1 LNDKDI
7 VKPFPFISLIPNLF
21 TLLSLAIGVNAIRL
35 AIDGN
40 WELAV
45 GSIIISSIIDGID
58 GRIARLLN
66 ASSKFG
72 AELDSLCD
80 LVNFGV
86 APALMIY
93 FWVSNSVDAEFQK
106 LSWTISIIF
115 ILCMSIR
122 LARFNADLNVVTNI
136 DKRSKIFFKGVP
148 APAGG
153 LLMLLPII
161 LDFKLAKMFGYDLRS
176 HIVIIDIYSIIIA
189 FLLPSRIPT
198 FSFKS
203 INVEPE
209 YIWLALL
216 LSGIFIVSLT
226 IYTWYVMPIIAIIYI
241 TSIFFSIA
249 YAKKI
254 N

>member
-7 VKPFPFISLIPNLF
+7 VKPFPFIALIPNLF

-66 ASSKFG
+66 AASQFG

-93 FWVSNSVDAEFQK
+93 FWISHSVDSEFQK

-122 LARFNADLNVVTNI
+122 LARFNSDLNAPNI
-136 DKRSKIFFKGVP
+136 DYKRAKLFFKGVP

-161 LDFKLAKMFGYDLRS
+161 IDFKLAKIFSLDLRS
-176 HIVIIDIYSIIIA
+176 HIVMINLYSIMIA

-198 FSFKS
+198 FSFKT
-203 INVEPE
+203 INIAAE

-216 LSGIFIVSLT
+216 LSGIFIVALT
-226 IYTWYVMPIIAIIYI
+226 IYTWYVMPIIAIIYL